1 MKLSLSSS
9 ILGALVAP
17 SSLLSV
23 ASAQLA
29 VEDVCETAFPH
40 HFDSGDTN
48 VADTVVCH
56 EDAPWIQLDLS
67 RTQLAAGAKVVLTG
81 DAATQELDA
90 GTLAAN
96 GYSAVFDGS
105 CVTLALVSPGTQRG
119 KGGGGALRGKA
130 GKLGRAGTGGG
141 GRAQGKSEN
150 SRLVVSSLRAGVC
163 DDRDGDPN
171 GQSICGDND
180 DRVYSNDVRQ
190 GWIGGC
196 TGWLV
201 SEDVFIQAGHCGTPS
216 SSTRLHFTNTSA
228 SAPIEDQYAVDV
240 ASYQGV
246 HGSVGNDWG
255 AGRLLPNP
263 ATGLLP
269 GVAQSAKCGGEGCGW
284 YNLGVVPAQAA
295 GINIR
300 ITGYGEAEFQ
310 TRSQR
315 TSVGAL
321 TRIGWSSL
329 SYVADASKGSS
340 GSPVIHEETGDA
352 IGIHTTSFSGCNYG
366 GTRIDNQ
373 EFAGHVSFLL
383 SSDPIPAPSL
393 TPLSTR
399 DTAEDIKVNIAA
411 DNCSGENAPGK

>member
-40 HFDSGDTN
+40 HFDSGDTK

-81 DAATQELDA
+81 DATTQELDA

-119 KGGGGALRGKA
+119 KGGAGALRGKA
-130 GKLGRAGTGGG
+130 GKLGRAGG
-141 GRAQGKSEN
+141 GRAQGKSAN

-180 DRVYSNDVRQ
+180 DRIYSNNVRQ

-196 TGWLV
+196 TGWLI
-201 SEDVFIQAGHCGTPS
+201 SEDVFIQAGACGTPS
-216 SSTRLHFTNTSA
+216 SSTRIHFINTSA
-228 SAPIEDQYAVDV
+228 SAPAEDQYAV
-240 ASYQGV
+240 APGSYLGV
-246 HGSVGNDWG
+246 NGSMGNDWG
-255 AGRLLPNP
+255 AGRLLPNSV
-263 ATGLLP
+263 TGLLP
-269 GVAQSAKCGGEGCGW
+269 GVA
-284 YNLGVVPAQAA
+284 
-295 GINIR
+295 
-300 ITGYGEAEFQ
+300 
-310 TRSQR
+310 
-315 TSVGAL
+315 
-321 TRIGWSSL
+321 
-329 SYVADASKGSS
+329 
-340 GSPVIHEETGDA
+340 
-352 IGIHTTSFSGCNYG
+352 
-366 GTRIDNQ
+366 
-373 EFAGHVSFLL
+373 
-383 SSDPIPAPSL
+383 
-393 TPLSTR
+393 
-399 DTAEDIKVNIAA
+399 
-411 DNCSGENAPGK
+411 